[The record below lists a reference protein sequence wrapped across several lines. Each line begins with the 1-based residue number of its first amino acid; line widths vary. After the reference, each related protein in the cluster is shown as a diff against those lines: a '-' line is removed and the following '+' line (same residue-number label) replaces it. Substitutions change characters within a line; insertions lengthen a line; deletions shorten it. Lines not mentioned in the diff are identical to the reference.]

1 MKYFEN
7 TALFANDA
15 KTVITVDVEENGM
28 VFNRAIEV
36 SPNKHFKDLMEH
48 IDLEKVKEN
57 TTAYNEEVIKAEDA
71 FVDGLL
77 NKVEE
82 KVGGLNKQSTTTS
95 LFDISENELFDI
107 KLKTFEIPEVKAA
120 SKEMKASIRKSKN
133 IFETLAYTVAAI
145 VKNT

>member
-1 MKYFEN
+1 MKYFED
-7 TALFANDA
+7 TAIFANDA
-15 KTVITVDVEENGM
+15 KTIITVDIEENGM

-36 SPNKHFKDLMEH
+36 SPNKHFKALMEH
-48 IDLEKVKEN
+48 VNLEKVKEN
-57 TTAYNEEVIKAEDA
+57 TTSYNEEVIKAEDA

-82 KVGGLNKQSTTTS
+82 KVGVSKATS

-107 KLKTFEIPEVKAA
+107 KLKTFEIPEVKAS

-145 VKNT
+145 VKNS